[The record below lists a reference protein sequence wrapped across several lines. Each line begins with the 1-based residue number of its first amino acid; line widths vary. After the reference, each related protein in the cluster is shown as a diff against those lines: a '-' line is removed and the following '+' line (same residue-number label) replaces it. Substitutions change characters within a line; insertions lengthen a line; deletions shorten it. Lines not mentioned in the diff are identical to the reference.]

1 MIKDSRGS
9 LWWKCIH
16 HDDNTVSVTKVQIS
30 NTYLHLQMPFPIA
43 CWVHMEDMA
52 QVEYRHMHNKYV
64 SIVNIIAVLWQIVY
78 WETQSQLY
86 GQQGWKHCQKF

>member
-1 MIKDSRGS
+1 
-9 LWWKCIH
+9 
-16 HDDNTVSVTKVQIS
+16 
-30 NTYLHLQMPFPIA
+30 
-43 CWVHMEDMA
+43 MEDMA

-86 GQQGWKHCQKF
+86 GQQRWKHCQKF